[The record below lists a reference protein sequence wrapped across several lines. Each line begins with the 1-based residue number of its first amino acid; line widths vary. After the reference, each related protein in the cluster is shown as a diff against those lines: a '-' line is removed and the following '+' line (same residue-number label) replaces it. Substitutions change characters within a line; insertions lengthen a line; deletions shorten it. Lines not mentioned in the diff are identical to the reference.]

1 MGKVYLEMRIRTRNE
16 VGAAASAV
24 LPTHTARRLKRG
36 LTLDEHSSYGS
47 LLTYKREGQNHMAGR
62 YETMSTYIILL
73 NFTDQ
78 GIRNVRDLPQRLDA
92 ARQVVEAA
100 GGTLQTFLTMGQ
112 YDAVAI
118 GEASSDEAIAT
129 ILLAI
134 GSRGNVRTTVLKAFN
149 EEETRKIIAG
159 LPPA

>member
-1 MGKVYLEMRIRTRNE
+1 
-16 VGAAASAV
+16 
-24 LPTHTARRLKRG
+24 
-36 LTLDEHSSYGS
+36 
-47 LLTYKREGQNHMAGR
+47 
-62 YETMSTYIILL
+62 MSTYIILL

-78 GIRNVRDLPQRLDA
+78 GIRDIRQLPQRLDA